1 MYKIPITNYYISDDM
16 PNHNTIKKDVLSM
29 IDEAPNSNLSGTDNF
44 FENEI
49 SKLDFNE
56 HGDMSRPWVKRILP
70 EFLDKVGKMVYDIG
84 YMKIHLKA
92 LWYQQ
97 YKKNDVHDWH
107 VHGENFT
114 GVYYIEYPEGAP
126 ATRLYDTKLIVPEI
140 KEGTIC
146 VFPANTPHIA
156 PKIDNDLRKTI
167 ISFNFNVIEMNANKL
182 EELRSV

>member
-1 MYKIPITNYYISDDM
+1 MLKLPITNYYISDDM

-56 HGDMSRPWVKRILP
+56 HGDMNRPWVKRILP

-156 PKIDNDLRKTI
+156 PKIDDDLRKTI

-182 EELRSV
+182 EELRNA